1 LLLQTVKQVGQFA
14 TLTFHVHRLARC
26 DGNCLCVCH
35 SRGHF
40 QSPLFLNRFFGVLFI
55 GYAGLPVWT
64 RECDKPDCFN
74 QYSRTLQVSCTF
86 PWWLLRKT
94 VDFVAAW
101 TYNNEPHFGLKVR
114 NRIQTSENSITCLL
128 ATETSGASKNCSENA
143 KLLPTTCLLGQASQF
158 YM

>member
-1 LLLQTVKQVGQFA
+1 
-14 TLTFHVHRLARC
+14 
-26 DGNCLCVCH
+26 
-35 SRGHF
+35 
-40 QSPLFLNRFFGVLFI
+40 VLFI

-114 NRIQTSENSITCLL
+114 NRIQTSGNSIYMFARNGNIGGIEELFRKRK
-128 ATETSGASKNCSENA
+128 ASPNDVSSGTGESI
-143 KLLPTTCLLGQASQF
+143 LHVGPP
-158 YM
+158 